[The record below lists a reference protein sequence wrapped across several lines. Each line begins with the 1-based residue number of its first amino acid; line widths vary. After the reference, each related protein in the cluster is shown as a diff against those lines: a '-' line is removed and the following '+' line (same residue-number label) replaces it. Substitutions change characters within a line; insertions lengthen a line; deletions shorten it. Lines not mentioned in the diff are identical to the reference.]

1 MEVPDFKKGK
11 GRFISSLPSNQADE
25 LNKAPSTDFH
35 RTFTILDLDDPT
47 PSEEKLAKY
56 RYIERHKSLEVL
68 LGPPTD
74 YPLRYKVEFLN
85 NKCTVKMT
93 LKSFERVKTKPT
105 TFIDDNLAFKKFE
118 FKTCVRVKGS

>member
-25 LNKAPSTDFH
+25 LNKAPCTDFL
-35 RTFTILDLDDPT
+35 RTFTVLDLDDPT

-93 LKSFERVKTKPT
+93 LKSFERVKTKLT